1 MKNNKQYILIISLIA
16 ITAMVWNI
24 LSEPGIKELKG
35 NFREVAFIRNEQNTG
50 PVVRIYAVILD
61 TENWKGMEQYG
72 HYMPHTKYGTT
83 RVYYFLSNT
92 PYPLK
97 LTFGEINISEPFKQN
112 CIALFEKDGMSQ
124 ASLIKY
130 PFKKVQ

>member
-1 MKNNKQYILIISLIA
+1 MKKNKLYILIISVIA
-16 ITAMVWNI
+16 IAGMVWNI
-24 LSEPGIKELKG
+24 LSEPGIRELKG

-83 RVYYFLSNT
+83 RVYYFLSNK

-97 LTFGEINISEPFKQN
+97 LTFGENNLVEPFKEH
-112 CIALFEKDGMSQ
+112 CIALYEKDGMSQ
-124 ASLIKY
+124 TSLIKY
-130 PFKKVQ
+130 PFKKVR

>member
-1 MKNNKQYILIISLIA
+1 
-16 ITAMVWNI
+16 MVWNI

-72 HYMPHTKYGTT
+72 NNIPHTK
-83 RVYYFLSNT
+83 
-92 PYPLK
+92 
-97 LTFGEINISEPFKQN
+97 
-112 CIALFEKDGMSQ
+112 
-124 ASLIKY
+124 
-130 PFKKVQ
+130 